1 MGVAMAVASW
11 VALEA
16 YVQAHNWWISIELG
30 IFGLTYVSMGIIH
43 RNLKTSSDW
52 SEFGQH
58 GLHFISL
65 SYRKAASQRLSQFWH
80 NDLILNLASQ
90 RLTQFWHN
98 DLYLIQYWR
107 SSCKMEITLGVYR
120 SAKTFYV
127 ALFSSYICS
136 CMQILWGIWDGSRER
151 WLQVRS
157 QLHLWSLHLQMR
169 VSLQVPD
176 FSRDNHRR
184 WWSSLIYVLH
194 MCRSSLFTLLSSIS
208 MKLLITENKVAM
220 VSW

>member
-1 MGVAMAVASW
+1 MNFSW
-11 VALEA
+11 IGHLW
-16 YVQAHNWWISIELG
+16 AHIRFYGYYSSKFENF
-30 IFGLTYVSMGIIH
+30 FGLIWIWTTWFALHQFILQISGKPTVIPILAQ
-43 RNLKTSSDW
+43 RPFL
-52 SEFGQH
+52 EFGKPTVNPI
-58 GLHFISL
+58 L
-65 SYRKAASQRLSQFWH
+65 AQRP
-80 NDLILNLASQ
+80 
-90 RLTQFWHN
+90 
-98 DLYLIQYWR
+98 YLIQYWR

-127 ALFSSYICS
+127 AHFSSWYICS

-176 FSRDNHRR
+176 FSRDDHRR
-184 WWSSLIYVLH
+184 RWSSRIYVLH
-194 MCRSSLFTLLSSIS
+194 MCCSYIS